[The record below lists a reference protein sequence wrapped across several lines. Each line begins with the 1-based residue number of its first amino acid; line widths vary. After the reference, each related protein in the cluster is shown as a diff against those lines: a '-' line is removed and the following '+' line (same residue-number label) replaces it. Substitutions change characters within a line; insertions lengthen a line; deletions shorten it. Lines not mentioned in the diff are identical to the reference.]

1 MIEGTVGSGTGVGVG
16 ETGVGVGVGG
26 SGTGV
31 GLGVGVAVGGSG
43 TGVGADLNT
52 AVNFRLLSPTTNVYV
67 EVTETISLLPSS
79 QQSNWNPDAGV
90 AVKVTCV
97 PSL

>member
-16 ETGVGVGVGG
+16 GTGVGVGG

-67 EVTETISLLPSS
+67 EVTDTTSLLPSS